1 MIRMKERKKLESILR
16 HFPKVKLLVVGDI
29 MMDRTILGKVSRISP
44 EAPVPVVIAET
55 EDFNLGGAANVAHNI
70 RSLGGTVSLCGIV
83 GDDENGRK
91 ICGRM
96 VERGIQTQGVFFEQG
111 RQTTVK
117 TRIIAH
123 HPHYQQLVRVDRET
137 TGLPKASTFRSL
149 SNFLTEKMEAFDGVV
164 VSDYGKGLLT
174 RRLIQRIVKGAK
186 KSKKFI
192 MVDPKVKNFFF
203 YKGATV
209 ITPNTNEASEA
220 SRIPATDQLSVEKMG
235 RSLLKRLKCDAL
247 VITQGEKGMTI
258 FEPHQKPYR
267 VPTVAREVYD
277 VTGAGDTVIGTMA
290 LALGTGSTV
299 SYKDAASLANYAAG
313 IVVGKVGT
321 AVASREELLNVIRE
335 RPLRGEKGDGNP
347 MGFHAAGLIK
357 MEESIHGKVIPK

>member
-1 MIRMKERKKLESILR
+1 MIRVKERRKLEAILKR
-16 HFPKVKLLVVGDI
+16 FPGVKLLVVGDI

-91 ICGRM
+91 IYRRI

-117 TRIIAH
+117 IRIIAH

-137 TGLPKASTFRSL
+137 TGLLKASTFKSL
-149 SNFLTEKMEAFDGVV
+149 SRFLTEKMKDFDGVV
-164 VSDYGKGLLT
+164 ISDYGKGLLT
-174 RRLIQRIVKGAK
+174 RRLIQGIVKKAQRSRK
-186 KSKKFI
+186 LI

-220 SRIPATDQLSVEKMG
+220 SRIPATDQFSVEKMG
-235 RSLLKRLKCDAL
+235 RSLLKRLKCNAL
-247 VITQGEKGMTI
+247 VITQGERGMTI
-258 FEPHQKPYR
+258 FEPHQKPYP
-267 VPTVAREVYD
+267 VPTVAKEVYD

-290 LALGTGSTV
+290 LALGTGPAV

-321 AVASREELLNVIRE
+321 AIVSKEELLDVIK
-335 RPLRGEKGDGNP
+335 EKT
-347 MGFHAAGLIK
+347 
-357 MEESIHGKVIPK
+357 

>member
-1 MIRMKERKKLESILR
+1 MIRTRERKKLESILKS
-16 HFPKVKLLVVGDI
+16 FPRVKLLVVGDI
-29 MMDRTILGKVSRISP
+29 MMDRSILGKVSRISP
-44 EAPVPVVIAET
+44 EAPVPVIIAET

-70 RSLGGTVSLCGIV
+70 RSLGGTVSLCGII

-91 ICGRM
+91 LRRRI
-96 VERGIQTQGVFFEQG
+96 VEKGIQAQGIFPEQG

-137 TGLPKASTFRSL
+137 TDRPKGATFRNL
-149 SNFLTEKMEAFDGVV
+149 SRFLTEKMDEFDGIVI
-164 VSDYGKGLLT
+164 SDYGKGLLT
-174 RRLIQRIVKGAK
+174 RKLIQTVVKKAK
-186 KSKKFI
+186 KSKKLI
-192 MVDPKVKNFFF
+192 MVDPKVKNFFA
-203 YKGATV
+203 YKGITV

-220 SRIPATDQLSVEKMG
+220 SRIPVTDQFSVDKMG
-235 RSLLKRLKCDAL
+235 RTLLRRLKCNAL

-258 FEPHQKPYR
+258 FEPNQKPYR
-267 VPTVAREVYD
+267 VPTVAKEVYD

-290 LALGTGSTV
+290 LALGTGPAV

-321 AVASREELLNVIRE
+321 AIVNKEELLNVIQ
-335 RPLRGEKGDGNP
+335 EKN
-347 MGFHAAGLIK
+347 
-357 MEESIHGKVIPK
+357 

>member
-1 MIRMKERKKLESILR
+1 MIRMRQRKKLESVLKS
-16 HFPKVKLLVVGDI
+16 FPRVKLLVVGDI
-29 MMDRTILGKVSRISP
+29 MMDRFIWGKVSRISP
-44 EAPVPVVIAET
+44 EAPVPVIIAET

-70 RSLGGTVSLCGIV
+70 RSLGGTASLCGIV

-91 ICGRM
+91 IYRRI
-96 VERGIQTQGVFFEQG
+96 VERGIQTQGIIFEQG

-137 TGLPKASTFRSL
+137 TDRPKVSTFRSL
-149 SNFLTEKMEAFDGVV
+149 SKFLTEKMEDFDGIVI
-164 VSDYGKGLLT
+164 SDYGKGLLT
-174 RRLIQRIVKGAK
+174 GRLIQTIVKKAR
-186 KSKKFI
+186 KSKKLI
-192 MVDPKVKNFFF
+192 MVDPKLKNFFF

-209 ITPNTNEASEA
+209 ITPNTHEASEA
-220 SRIPATDQLSVEKMG
+220 SRIPATDQFSVEKMG
-235 RSLLKRLKCDAL
+235 RNLLRRLKCNAL

-267 VPTVAREVYD
+267 VPTVAKEVYD
-277 VTGAGDTVIGTMA
+277 VTGAGDTVIGTMG
-290 LALGTGSTV
+290 LALGTGPAV

-321 AVASREELLNVIRE
+321 ATVSKEELLNVIK
-335 RPLRGEKGDGNP
+335 EKT
-347 MGFHAAGLIK
+347 
-357 MEESIHGKVIPK
+357 

>member
-1 MIRMKERKKLESILR
+1 MIRTRERKKLESILKS
-16 HFPKVKLLVVGDI
+16 FPKVRLLVVGDI
-29 MMDRTILGKVSRISP
+29 MMDRSILGKVSRISP
-44 EAPVPVVIAET
+44 EAPVPVIIAET
-55 EDFNLGGAANVAHNI
+55 EDFNLGGAANVANNI

-91 ICGRM
+91 IRRRM
-96 VERGIQTQGVFFEQG
+96 VERGIQPEGVFVEHG

-137 TGLPKASTFRSL
+137 TSLPRASTFRSL
-149 SNFLTEKMEAFDGVV
+149 SKFLTEKMEAFDGVV
-164 VSDYGKGLLT
+164 ISDYGKGLLT
-174 RRLIQRIVKGAK
+174 RKLIQTMVKKAK
-186 KSKKFI
+186 KSKKLV

-220 SRIPATDQLSVEKMG
+220 SRIPATDQFSVEKMG
-235 RSLLKRLKCDAL
+235 RSLLRKLKCNAL

-258 FEPHQKPYR
+258 FEPHQRPYR
-267 VPTVAREVYD
+267 VPTEAKEVYD

-290 LALGTGSTV
+290 LALGTGPTV
-299 SYKDAASLANYAAG
+299 SCKDAASLANYAAG

-321 AVASREELLNVIRE
+321 AIVSKEELLNVIQ
-335 RPLRGEKGDGNP
+335 EKT
-347 MGFHAAGLIK
+347 
-357 MEESIHGKVIPK
+357 

>member
-1 MIRMKERKKLESILR
+1 LNFFRDEEDLKGKDRMIRVRERKKLESIFR
-16 HFPKVKLLVVGDI
+16 SFPRVKLLVVGDI
-29 MMDRTILGKVSRISP
+29 MMDRSIFGKVSRISP
-44 EAPVPVVIAET
+44 EAPVPVIIAER
-55 EDFNLGGAANVAHNI
+55 EDFKLGGAANVAHNI
-70 RSLGGTVSLCGIV
+70 RSLGGIVSLCGIV

-91 ICGRM
+91 IYKRII
-96 VERGIQTQGVFFEQG
+96 EEGIQTEGIFFEKE

-137 TGLPKASTFRSL
+137 TAHPKISTFRNL
-149 SNFLTEKMEAFDGVV
+149 SKFLMDRIEDFDGIAI
-164 VSDYGKGLLT
+164 SDYGKGLLT
-174 RRLIQRIVKGAK
+174 RSLIQTIIKRAK
-186 KSKKFI
+186 KSKKLI

-220 SRIPATDQLSVEKMG
+220 SRIPATDQPSVEKMG
-235 RSLLKRLKCDAL
+235 KILLKRLKCNAL

-258 FEPHQKPYR
+258 FEPHQKSYP
-267 VPTVAREVYD
+267 VPTVAKEVYD

-290 LALGTGSTV
+290 LALGTGPGV
-299 SYKDAASLANYAAG
+299 SIKDAASLANYAAG

-321 AVASREELLNVIRE
+321 AIVGREELL
-335 RPLRGEKGDGNP
+335 
-347 MGFHAAGLIK
+347 
-357 MEESIHGKVIPK
+357 KVIKEGV

>member
-1 MIRMKERKKLESILR
+1 MIRMRERKKLESILKA
-16 HFPKVKLLVVGDI
+16 FPRVKLLVVGDI
-29 MMDRTILGKVSRISP
+29 MMDRSILGKVSRISP
-44 EAPVPVVIAET
+44 EAPVPVIIAET

-83 GDDENGRK
+83 GDDENGKKIYRK
-91 ICGRM
+91 I
-96 VERGIQTQGVFFEQG
+96 VERGIRTQGIFIEQG

-137 TGLPKASTFRSL
+137 TDHPKASTFRSL
-149 SNFLTEKMEAFDGVV
+149 SKFLTEKIEDFDGVV
-164 VSDYGKGLLT
+164 FSDYGKGLLT
-174 RRLIQRIVKGAK
+174 RKLIQTIVKKAK
-186 KSKKFI
+186 KSKKLI
-192 MVDPKVKNFFF
+192 MVDPKLKNFFF

-220 SRIPATDQLSVEKMG
+220 SRIPATDQSSVEKMG
-235 RSLLKRLKCDAL
+235 RSLLKRLKCNAL

-258 FEPHQKPYR
+258 FEPRQKPYP
-267 VPTVAREVYD
+267 VPTVAKEVYD

-290 LALGTGSTV
+290 LALGTGRRV
-299 SYKDAASLANYAAG
+299 SVKDAASLANYAAG

-321 AVASREELLNVIRE
+321 AIVSSEELL
-335 RPLRGEKGDGNP
+335 
-347 MGFHAAGLIK
+347 
-357 MEESIHGKVIPK
+357 KVIKEKT

>member
-1 MIRMKERKKLESILR
+1 MIRMRERKKLESILKA
-16 HFPKVKLLVVGDI
+16 FPRVKLLVVGDI
-29 MMDRTILGKVSRISP
+29 MMDRSILGKVSRISP
-44 EAPVPVVIAET
+44 EAPVPVIIAET

-83 GDDENGRK
+83 GDDENGKKIYRK
-91 ICGRM
+91 I
-96 VERGIQTQGVFFEQG
+96 VERGIRTQGIFIEQG

-137 TGLPKASTFRSL
+137 TDHPKASTFRSL
-149 SNFLTEKMEAFDGVV
+149 SKFLTEKIEDFDGVV
-164 VSDYGKGLLT
+164 FSDYGKGLLT
-174 RRLIQRIVKGAK
+174 RKLIQTIVKKAK
-186 KSKKFI
+186 KSKKLI
-192 MVDPKVKNFFF
+192 MVDPKLKNFFF

-220 SRIPATDQLSVEKMG
+220 SRTPATDQSSVEKMG
-235 RSLLKRLKCDAL
+235 RSLLKRLKCNAL

-258 FEPHQKPYR
+258 FEPRQKPYP
-267 VPTVAREVYD
+267 VPTVAKEVYD

-290 LALGTGSTV
+290 LALGTGRRV
-299 SYKDAASLANYAAG
+299 SVKDAASLANYAAG

-321 AVASREELLNVIRE
+321 AIVSSEELL
-335 RPLRGEKGDGNP
+335 
-347 MGFHAAGLIK
+347 
-357 MEESIHGKVIPK
+357 KVIKEKT